1 MKPIRSV
8 SGRVFSVIVAT
19 LVAVLLVMI
28 GYFFYSVS
36 EIRNVTPQPYV
47 TIVNN
52 NLAAKVKLLSL
63 KNEILS
69 FQTAPSSQ
77 ALSQL
82 KLKARVFRSSIL
94 QDFQSNRTLEAHQQ
108 YGDMRRL
115 TELSVEIEG
124 VVARIEAVT
133 LESHALLDNISR
145 QLNGVYARL
154 NTYLSSFVSEVQ
166 KNQMQ
171 FLLYK
176 ENLHNKQY
184 LYLVIILVCSL
195 LMVGVISW
203 MYLNQSRLSQ
213 HLREQTQ
220 AMQQAKLLAEQ
231 SATTKARFL
240 ANMSHEMRTPLNA
253 IIGLSQKEYYL
264 SADEQ
269 TRHFLTLINSSGQ
282 HLLKLINSVLDI
294 SKIEQGKVA
303 LHLETF
309 LLSELVAASKTIFIE
324 MNKPQVEVLFTTD
337 AAEDF
342 TLRADQ
348 TKLLQIINNISYN
361 AVKFTHQGLVEIRLS
376 VDTQQ
381 QLTIKVRDTG
391 IGMSEEQLGRV
402 FEEFTQA
409 DDSITRQYGGSGLG
423 LSICQSLVQLM
434 GGQLSVTS
442 QLNQGT
448 EFVIQIPVEVVER
461 LPLLDMQRSA
471 LAVNVVAPNIHAQ
484 KVITT
489 ELSQLGIFDPDAN
502 FTVYYQSHEATL
514 EAGLQ
519 LVQTEHLQGLLVVA
533 DLNME
538 VPESDCVVKLIK
550 PYDLFTMVAFL
561 QTMQSGIA
569 HPLSTQALQIGD
581 HVKVL
586 LVEDMRVNQI
596 VATKMLSL
604 LGVSWQTAND
614 GKECLEKLKNEH
626 FDLVF
631 MDIQMPVMDGIQALE
646 KIKQQELAP
655 DTVIIA
661 LTANTFDSDVSDYLE
676 RGFADVLAKPFQLE
690 SIKAVFMRYLPDD
703 CSQEQPQNNVLLDDC
718 CD

>member
-1 MKPIRSV
+1 MKPIGSL
-8 SGRVFSVIVAT
+8 SGRVFTAIVAT
-19 LVAVLLVMI
+19 LVSVLLIMI
-28 GYFFYSVS
+28 GYFFYSVT
-36 EIRNVTPQPYV
+36 EIRNIAPQPYV

-52 NLAAKVKLLSL
+52 NLSAKVKLLSF
-63 KNEILS
+63 KNELLG
-69 FQTAPSSQ
+69 FQKAPSNQ

-82 KLKARVFRSSIL
+82 KLKARVLRASIL
-94 QDFQSNRTLEAHQQ
+94 QDFQSNRTIEAHQQ
-108 YGDMRRL
+108 YGDIKRL
-115 TELSVEIEG
+115 TELSLEIEG
-124 VVARIEAVT
+124 VFTRIESVT
-133 LESHALLDNISR
+133 LESRALLDNLSL
-145 QLNGVYARL
+145 QLNGVYSRL

-264 SADEQ
+264 AADQQ

-309 LLSELVAASKTIFIE
+309 LFSELVAASKTIFID

-381 QLTIKVRDTG
+381 QLTIKIKDTG

-461 LPLLDMQRSA
+461 QPLIDMQRTA

-489 ELSQLGIFDPDAN
+489 ELSQLGLFDPDAN

-533 DLNME
+533 DLNMV
-538 VPESDCVVKLIK
+538 VPESDGVVKLTK
-550 PYDLFTMVAFL
+550 PYDLFTMVASL

-569 HPLSTQALQIGD
+569 HPSSTQTLHIGD

-604 LGVSWQTAND
+604 LGVSWQTANN
-614 GKECLEKLKNEH
+614 GKECLDKLKNEH

-646 KIKQQELAP
+646 QIKQQELAP

-690 SIKAVFMRYLPDD
+690 SMVAMIKRYLPAYRA
-703 CSQEQPQNNVLLDDC
+703 VV
-718 CD
+718 

>member
-52 NLAAKVKLLSL
+52 NLSAKVKLLSL

-69 FQTAPSSQ
+69 FQTSPSNQ

-82 KLKARVFRSSIL
+82 KLRARVFRSSIL
-94 QDFQSNRTLEAHQQ
+94 QDFQSSRTIEVHQQ

-133 LESHALLDNISR
+133 LESHSLLDNISR

-171 FLLYK
+171 FLLFK
-176 ENLHNKQY
+176 ENLHDKQY
-184 LYLVIILVCSL
+184 LYLAIILVCSL

-213 HLREQTQ
+213 HLREQTH

-294 SKIEQGKVA
+294 SKIEQGKVT

-309 LLSELVAASKTIFIE
+309 LLSELVEASKTIFIE

-337 AAEDF
+337 VAEDY

-381 QLTIKVRDTG
+381 QLTIKIRDTG

-423 LSICQSLVQLM
+423 LSICQSLIQLM
-434 GGQLSVTS
+434 GGQISVTS

-448 EFVIQIPVEVVER
+448 EFVINIPVEVVER
-461 LPLLDMQRSA
+461 PPLLDMQRSA

-489 ELSQLGIFDPDAN
+489 ELSQLGIFDPDAS

-533 DLNME
+533 DLNMV
-538 VPESDCVVKLIK
+538 VPESDCVVKLTK
-550 PYDLFTMVAFL
+550 PYDLFTMVASL
-561 QTMQSGIA
+561 QTMRSGIS
-569 HPLSTQALQIGD
+569 HSSSTQVPHIGD

-596 VATKMLSL
+596 VATKMLSM

-631 MDIQMPVMDGIQALE
+631 MDIQMPVMDGIQAIE
-646 KIKQQELAP
+646 QIKQQELAP

-661 LTANTFDSDVSDYLE
+661 LTANTFDSDVNGYLE
-676 RGFADVLAKPFQLE
+676 RGFADVLAKPIQLE
-690 SIKAVFMRYLPDD
+690 SMVAMIKRYLPAYRA
-703 CSQEQPQNNVLLDDC
+703 VV
-718 CD
+718 